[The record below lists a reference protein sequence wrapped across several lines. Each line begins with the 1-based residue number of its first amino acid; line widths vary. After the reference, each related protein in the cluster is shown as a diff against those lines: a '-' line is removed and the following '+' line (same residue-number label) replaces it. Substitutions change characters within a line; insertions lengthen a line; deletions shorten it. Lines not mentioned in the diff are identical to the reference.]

1 MKVEKIVKVKNGYEV
16 YVTGRKFFVYEDVL
30 LKYEL
35 LLRKKVSEALIE
47 EILKDNC
54 FYEMYEKGLKFLKV
68 KMRSVRE
75 VFEYLKKEGY
85 DSWNIQKGIDRY
97 EKEGYLSD
105 EAYIDSFLHDAFS
118 LSLKGPLKIKKEL
131 QAKGIAETFYEDK
144 LEGISNRVWLDRMK
158 KIREKR
164 RRADHR
170 SSEKMFKEKLKAYL
184 YQEGYSY
191 EMQGCMENDFGDN
204 RDQELI
210 RQEIIK
216 GKRSLGYKYS
226 GSALKEKLRM
236 RLYRKGFSLSEIDE
250 ALKEE

>member
-105 EAYIDSFLHDAFS
+105 EAYVDSFLHDALS
-118 LSLKGPLKIKKEL
+118 LSLKGPLK
-131 QAKGIAETFYEDK
+131 
-144 LEGISNRVWLDRMK
+144 
-158 KIREKR
+158 
-164 RRADHR
+164 
-170 SSEKMFKEKLKAYL
+170 
-184 YQEGYSY
+184 
-191 EMQGCMENDFGDN
+191 
-204 RDQELI
+204 
-210 RQEIIK
+210 
-216 GKRSLGYKYS
+216 
-226 GSALKEKLRM
+226 
-236 RLYRKGFSLSEIDE
+236 
-250 ALKEE
+250 